1 MKNTN
6 RNHRKIVHLTLVAVM
21 TALATVIYL
30 LLPEIP
36 LVPGVSYLKID
47 FSDLP
52 ALLLGF
58 VSGPV
63 YGIAVE
69 VLKNLV
75 HLTQTT
81 TFGIGEIMNIGI
93 GSAMIGGITLFTRR
107 LSRLMK
113 KPQLHPLPYFL
124 SAALT
129 LLGCI
134 VAGWLLNAALT
145 PLFYRVMGMPLTTE
159 LLLAGIGGSTAL
171 NAVKCALNLLPFYPV
186 YYAAA
191 AAVRHLLPTETE
203 IG

>member
-36 LVPGVSYLKID
+36 LVPGVNYLKID

-75 HLTQTT
+75 HLTRSETV
-81 TFGIGEIMNIGI
+81 GIGEVMNIGI
-93 GSAMIGGITLFTRR
+93 GSAMIGGITLFTRW

-134 VAGWLLNAALT
+134 AAGWLLNAALT

-191 AAVRHLLPTETE
+191 AAVCHLLPTETE